1 MTTSR
6 LSRYLV
12 GTFALCYL
20 SAIALAG
27 CGSTSSTSNS
37 SNSSGSSTT
46 TLAPATATACAQMRA
61 NFRPITGTVQS
72 VSGQTVHITQS
83 TGGSIEAAYTNTT
96 RITQQTLGTNSALQA
111 GSTVNV
117 QVQPNSNG
125 TYTATTITLTQGGQ
139 FGQGANGA
147 GQGQG
152 GNGGTGGGQGRG
164 AGACFGG
171 RRGANGGGANGGG
184 ANGSGRNRITGT
196 VGQVTGTTLTITDNK
211 QNSYSITLEP
221 DTKILQTTTASASTI
236 QTGMGIRV
244 MGSNDNGVI
253 TATSITVYAAGLM
266 PNPTPTTSNP

>member
-1 MTTSR
+1 VTTSR

-20 SAIALAG
+20 SAISLVG
-27 CGSTSSTSNS
+27 CGSTPSTSDS

-46 TLAPATATACAQMRA
+46 AVAPATATACAQLRA
-61 NFRPITGTVQS
+61 SSRPIIGTIQS

-83 TGGSIEAAYTNTT
+83 TGGSIDAAYTNTT

-125 TYTATTITLTQGGQ
+125 TYTATTITLIQSGQ

-152 GNGGTGGGQGRG
+152 RGAQGR
-164 AGACFGG
+164 GACFGG
-171 RRGANGGGANGGG
+171 RRGANGGGANG
-184 ANGSGRNRITGT
+184 NGQAGGRNRITGT

-211 QNSYSITLEP
+211 QNSYNIALTP
-221 DTKILQTTTASASTI
+221 DTKIIQTTTASSSTV

>member
-20 SAIALAG
+20 SAIALVG
-27 CGSTSSTSNS
+27 CGSAPSTSDS

-46 TLAPATATACAQMRA
+46 TLAPATATACAQLRA
-61 NFRPITGTVQS
+61 NFRPIIGTVQS
-72 VSGQTVHITQS
+72 ISGQTVHITQS
-83 TGGSIEAAYTNTT
+83 TGGSIDAAYTNTT
-96 RITQQTLGTNSALQA
+96 RISQQTLGTNAALQA
-111 GSTVNV
+111 GSIVNV

-152 GNGGTGGGQGRG
+152 GNGGTRG
-164 AGACFGG
+164 GACFGG
-171 RRGANGGGANGGG
+171 GRGGGGGANGGG
-184 ANGSGRNRITGT
+184 QTSGRNRITGT
-196 VGQVTGTTLTITDNK
+196 IGQVTATTLTITDRQK
-211 QNSYSITLEP
+211 NSYNITLGP
-221 DTKILQTTTASASTI
+221 DTKIIQTSTASASTI

-244 MGSNDNGVI
+244 TGSNNNGVI

-266 PNPTPTTSNP
+266 PNPTPTPSNP

>member
-1 MTTSR
+1 VTTSR

-20 SAIALAG
+20 SAIALTG
-27 CGSTSSTSNS
+27 CGSTSSTSDS

-72 VSGQTVHITQS
+72 ISGQTVHITQS
-83 TGGSIEAAYTNTT
+83 TGGSINAAYTNTT

-152 GNGGTGGGQGRG
+152 GNRGTGGGQGRG

-184 ANGSGRNRITGT
+184 QTSGRNRITGT
-196 VGQVTGTTLTITDNK
+196 VGQVTGTTLTIKDRQ
-211 QNSYSITLEP
+211 QNTYNITLAP
-221 DTKILQTTTASASTI
+221 DTKIIQTSTASASAI